1 MRKFLFSVLFI
12 LTSIIYATAQNEIKA
27 PDRVKVF
34 IDCSSTWCDMD
45 FIKTEITLVDFLLDR
60 LAADVHVLVTSQQTG
75 SGGTK
80 YQLIFFG
87 QNYFKEMQDTLHF
100 STDANATDFEIRDVL
115 IRYIKLGLA
124 AYVAKTSSA
133 KNVIINMKQPEA
145 DKNART
151 EPVKKDPWNYWVFR
165 FGTNGGIN
173 ADANYKNLR
182 YSGNFSINRI
192 TDDLKVSFSMYAN
205 KNKSAFEFDNGSGS
219 IEKFTV
225 NNHGLNFSHSLVKS
239 INNHWS
245 WGYEANYN
253 QSTFSNLKGQLFAS
267 TGIEYD
273 IYPYKDVNNK
283 LFTISYSLDARNNKY
298 YDTTI
303 YEKTRE
309 TLFSHSVKANMTF
322 NQKWGSASAGIS
334 YQNYLNNWKYFNLGM
349 NAFINVRI
357 TGGLSFNV
365 GAFGALT
372 RDQLFLPK
380 SGASEQEVLTRRRQL
395 ASGYNY
401 YTSFGINYRFGSKL
415 NNFVNPRFDGGNGN
429 FFFN

>member
-1 MRKFLFSVLFI
+1 MTFI
-12 LTSIIYATAQNEIKA
+12 RSEIN
-27 PDRVKVF
+27 
-34 IDCSSTWCDMD
+34 
-45 FIKTEITLVDFLLDR
+45 LVDFLLDR
-60 LAADVHVLVTSQQTG
+60 VAADVHVLITSQRTG
-75 SGGTK
+75 SGGDK

-87 QNYFKEMQDTLHF
+87 QNYFKGMQDTLHF

-115 IRYIKLGLA
+115 INYIKLGLTP
-124 AYVAKTSSA
+124 YVAKTSSA
-133 KNVIINMKQPEA
+133 KKVVISMKQSEA
-145 DKNART
+145 DKNVKA

-165 FGTNGGIN
+165 FGTNGGFN
-173 ADANYKNLR
+173 ADANYKNIR
-182 YSGNFSINRI
+182 YSGNFSANRV
-192 TDDLKVSFSMYAN
+192 TDKLKTSFSMYAN
-205 KNKSAFEFDNGSGS
+205 KNKSTFEFENSSGG
-219 IEKFTV
+219 IDKFIV
-225 NNHGLNFSHSLVKS
+225 NNHGLNISHSIVKS
-239 INNHWS
+239 INGHWS

-253 QSTFSNLKGQLFAS
+253 QSTFSNLKGQVYAS

-273 IYPYKDVNNK
+273 IYPYADVNNK
-283 LFTISYSLDARNNKY
+283 LFTISYNVGVRNNRY
-298 YDTTI
+298 YDSTI
-303 YEKTRE
+303 YDKTKE
-309 TLFSHSVKANMTF
+309 TLLSHGADANMTF

-334 YQNYLNNWKYFNLGM
+334 YQNYLSNWKYFNLGL

-380 SGASEQEVLTRRRQL
+380 GGASEQEVLTRRRQL

-415 NNFVNPRFDGGNGN
+415 NNFVNPRFERGGGN